1 LVVSKVLFSSKD
13 QGWGTP
19 YYLYEQISRNH
30 GPFLLDAATRPEN
43 PLRTPFFYTEKNNG
57 LIMPWMN
64 PTFVNPPFGR
74 GTKLYHWILKAYVE
88 STNGNK
94 VVMLIPA
101 RTDTKWFHQFIYKRP
116 KVEYE
121 FIKGRLRFVDYEG
134 KKHPHV
140 APFPSMVVVFHP

>member
-1 LVVSKVLFSSKD
+1 MTVSKVLFSSKD

-19 YYLYEQISRNH
+19 PNIFTTLNILH
-30 GPFLLDAATRPEN
+30 GPFKLDAATRLDN
-43 PLRTPFFYTEKNNG
+43 PLGTPFFYTEKMNG
-57 LIMPWMN
+57 LSLPWMN

-74 GTKLYHWILKAYVE
+74 GTKLYYWVQKAYVE
-88 STNGNK
+88 SCLGNK

-101 RTDTKWFHQFIYKRP
+101 RTDTRWFHDYVYQRP
-116 KVEYE
+116 KVEYT

-140 APFPSMVVVFHP
+140 APFPSMIVVFRP